1 MEITAIENYIVDT
14 NNLTIPDKGLGN
26 YKCGFTEERK
36 PFNLQNIWLN
46 LLPFF
51 GQILFIAH
59 LLRHWW
65 VRTHPC
71 RILLYQNGFIK
82 QSLDSHGNVKKENVF
97 NFSTIKGIL
106 NDRVRQFQSI
116 YAIRRYNCTTV
127 KMWVLDANNTKVHVL
142 GGAYRNKEEIEGNYN
157 FIGYACNAI
166 SDAWNEIALNN
177 FNRELLAKGYATFY
191 TPKKEILVGRNFIKS
206 GDMEI
211 RPGFSYRFDNGYL
224 YLYPDEGNKS
234 FWKGKKSLSINVAS
248 MYNKEIFLAAISQFH
263 GIQ

>member
-1 MEITAIENYIVDT
+1 
-14 NNLTIPDKGLGN
+14 
-26 YKCGFTEERK
+26 
-36 PFNLQNIWLN
+36 
-46 LLPFF
+46 
-51 GQILFIAH
+51 
-59 LLRHWW
+59 
-65 VRTHPC
+65 
-71 RILLYQNGFIK
+71 
-82 QSLDSHGNVKKENVF
+82 
-97 NFSTIKGIL
+97 
-106 NDRVRQFQSI
+106 
-116 YAIRRYNCTTV
+116 
-127 KMWVLDANNTKVHVL
+127 MWVLDANNTKVHVL

-248 MYNKEIFLAAISQFH
+248 MYNKENS
-263 GIQ
+263 

>member
-14 NNLTIPDKGLGN
+14 NNLTIPNKGLGN

-116 YAIRRYNCTTV
+116 YGIRRYNCTTV

-177 FNRELLAKGYATFY
+177 FNRELL
-191 TPKKEILVGRNFIKS
+191 
-206 GDMEI
+206 
-211 RPGFSYRFDNGYL
+211 